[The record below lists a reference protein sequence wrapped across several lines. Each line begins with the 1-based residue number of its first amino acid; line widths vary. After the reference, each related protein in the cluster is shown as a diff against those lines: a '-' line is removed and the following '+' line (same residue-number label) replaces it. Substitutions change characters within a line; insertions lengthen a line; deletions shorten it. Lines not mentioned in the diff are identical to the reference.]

1 MQTLENKYIRVK
13 IKEKGAELCSL
24 YDKRDHIEHIWQA
37 DPAFWPWHAPMLF
50 PIIGVSENDELRIQG
65 KKYPMA
71 KHGFARHAIF
81 AIKEATET
89 TCVFSLTFSEETLA
103 IYPYKFEL
111 QVGYALVN
119 TELRISYK
127 IINLDNQ
134 MIYFSIGGHP
144 AIAIAYKENESIE
157 DYSIVFEHAETLS
170 RHHINK
176 ADGMF
181 NGEHSQVLK
190 DESIIP
196 ITTNMFEK
204 DAYIFKNLSNRSL
217 HISSKNHSKT
227 VKVSFPDFNYLGI
240 WAIPGAKYVCIEPWL
255 GCADSKGQLIDFQN
269 KEGIIRLDKQAI
281 FNCSYS
287 IQIN

>member
-1 MQTLENKYIRVK
+1 MQTLENEFIRVQ

-50 PIIGVSENDELRIQG
+50 PIIGVSEHDELRIEG

-81 AIKEATET
+81 TIKESTET
-89 TCVFSLTFSEETLA
+89 TCVFSLNFSEESLA

-111 QVGYALVN
+111 QVGYALID
-119 TELRISYK
+119 TELCITYTIK
-127 IINLDNQ
+127 NLDNQ

-181 NGEHSQVLK
+181 TGEQSLVLQ

-217 HISSKNHSKT
+217 HISSKNHCKK

-240 WAIPGAKYVCIEPWL
+240 WAIPGANYVCIEPWL
-255 GCADSKGQLIDFQN
+255 GCADTKGQLIDFQN

-287 IQIN
+287 IQII